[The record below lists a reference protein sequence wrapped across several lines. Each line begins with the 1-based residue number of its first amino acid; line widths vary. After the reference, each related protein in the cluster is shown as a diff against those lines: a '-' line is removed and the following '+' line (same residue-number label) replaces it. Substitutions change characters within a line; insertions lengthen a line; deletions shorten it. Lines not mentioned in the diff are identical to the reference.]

1 MSVVQ
6 TTVEIEAPQETVWD
20 VVADPRNMP
29 RWDRHIVAVRGVP
42 DSGLEEGTEYSTELR
57 FMGVRGKL
65 RAKVLELRRP
75 RYAKVK
81 LTGLLDAV
89 VETRLE
95 PIDDGRTALAQRVDY
110 RFMGGPLG
118 LFAAGAVRRLGAKGI
133 LQRGVLAQKRQA
145 EDGR

>member
-1 MSVVQ
+1 MQ
-6 TTVEIEAPQETVWD
+6 TKVEIEAPQEAVWEI
-20 VVADPRNMP
+20 VADPRNMP

-81 LTGLLDAV
+81 VSGILDAI